1 MRAGLN
7 IKHID
12 IPKFMYRGKEYWV
25 DEHRFHNFQAF
36 EDELDMMHDRYG
48 VKTCFIY
55 SVVSMAD
62 GDYCEVHIRY
72 RCISPQDESY
82 MDLIDEVTKMME
94 SYLYEVNNKSIRDS
108 LIRKLHDILTK
119 SLVVP
124 FAILDMTTPEIV
136 DQGGLLI
143 KVREGL
149 EDEIE
154 IIEYL
159 KGKLN
164 GK

>member
-1 MRAGLN
+1 
-7 IKHID
+7 
-12 IPKFMYRGKEYWV
+12 
-25 DEHRFHNFQAF
+25 
-36 EDELDMMHDRYG
+36 
-48 VKTCFIY
+48 
-55 SVVSMAD
+55 
-62 GDYCEVHIRY
+62 
-72 RCISPQDESY
+72 
-82 MDLIDEVTKMME
+82 
-94 SYLYEVNNKSIRDS
+94 
-108 LIRKLHDILTK
+108 
-119 SLVVP
+119 
-124 FAILDMTTPEIV
+124 MTTPEIV